1 MEHQRL
7 KVYKFC
13 ITDDCGLTMTYFIAR
28 SNLVHNAF
36 IWRKVFQISKLDN
49 NVFLYDCRYAFS
61 PLLDA
66 ADDEDEDDET
76 VMNDA
81 FGKI

>member
-1 MEHQRL
+1 M
-7 KVYKFC
+7 
-13 ITDDCGLTMTYFIAR
+13 
-28 SNLVHNAF
+28 
-36 IWRKVFQISKLDN
+36 FQLSKLN
-49 NVFLYDCRYAFS
+49 NHVFLYDCRYAFS

>member
-1 MEHQRL
+1 MFQ
-7 KVYKFC
+7 KSY
-13 ITDDCGLTMTYFIAR
+13 IIM
-28 SNLVHNAF
+28 NLHLF
-36 IWRKVFQISKLDN
+36 S
-49 NVFLYDCRYAFS
+49 RYAFS

-81 FGKI
+81 FGKIYLPSSQMPSKFNYFILNH

>member
-1 MEHQRL
+1 M
-7 KVYKFC
+7 
-13 ITDDCGLTMTYFIAR
+13 
-28 SNLVHNAF
+28 NLHLF
-36 IWRKVFQISKLDN
+36 S
-49 NVFLYDCRYAFS
+49 RYAFS

-81 FGKI
+81 FGKIYLPSSQMPSKFNYFILNH